1 MDKKV
6 VNDANKELDEQIR
19 KKKEENDAID
29 KEINKKSENEINL
42 DIIIDEDTTESN
54 IENNNAPEIIETNC
68 LEKGIF
74 YVRKKAK
81 KISYKLLYSFLN
93 FLNSNKKRENKVK
106 WENELNILFN
116 LKLISSDSKGFSF
129 KIDDSMK
136 IDIICKKKI
145 FFYKNENEF
154 SEINVYNFEHILIYV
169 NSLSLKLKEIE
180 FLDSNN
186 KIIPN
191 NEDSF
196 NEIHSFRK
204 VSQTKEVNDKKSDEY
219 YSKIFNDYLD
229 NNYKCYGHQLSL
241 NIKKYS
247 HQEPENFQY
256 INSEERIELHDKL
269 TEFIKSRRSFLPLTG
284 VSGIGKTITL
294 LEFLRVNFVNYQHC
308 YFNIKY
314 LTKKSNIEEIANEIV
329 KLFNEKQFL
338 KNYIELAQ
346 RIENTINVSIW
357 DKIIMILDYVIEMNN
372 QYNKEQKIIIVFD
385 QYKLLYDFNQTLFN
399 IIQEDKYKSHIKFI
413 ICSSINEKDV
423 KSNITYSVINKKF
436 ILKNIL
442 GYEYVSNLC
451 TVKKKLKIKK

>member
-1 MDKKV
+1 
-6 VNDANKELDEQIR
+6 
-19 KKKEENDAID
+19 
-29 KEINKKSENEINL
+29 
-42 DIIIDEDTTESN
+42 
-54 IENNNAPEIIETNC
+54 
-68 LEKGIF
+68 
-74 YVRKKAK
+74 
-81 KISYKLLYSFLN
+81 
-93 FLNSNKKRENKVK
+93 
-106 WENELNILFN
+106 
-116 LKLISSDSKGFSF
+116 
-129 KIDDSMK
+129 MK

-169 NSLSLKLKEIE
+169 NSLSLKLKENE

-219 YSKIFNDYLD
+219 YTKIFNDYLD

-247 HQEPENFQY
+247 HQEPENLQY
-256 INSEERIELHDKL
+256 INSEERIEFHDKL

-284 VSGIGKTITL
+284 ISGIGKTITL

-308 YFNIKY
+308 YFSIKY

-451 TVKKKLKIKK
+451 SVKKKIKNKKIKMLMEEFNFLPSYYFKFITKYHKDENEFGDDENLDSSIEEFFLF